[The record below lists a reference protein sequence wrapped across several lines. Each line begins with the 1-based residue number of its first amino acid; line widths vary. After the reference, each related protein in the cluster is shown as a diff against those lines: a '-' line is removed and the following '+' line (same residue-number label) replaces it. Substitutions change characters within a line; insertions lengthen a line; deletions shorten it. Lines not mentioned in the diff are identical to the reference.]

1 MTDSPSTP
9 PKAPR
14 RILIGSERPAIGTV
28 TGPVPDDEIVQSTIV
43 LRRRND
49 TPPPA
54 YYVGAASGPLSPEAL
69 AEGYGADPADID
81 AVTRSLAD
89 QGVRVVEAHAP
100 SRRIRIEGTA
110 STTSELFGT
119 SLQRVARDDGRSQS
133 RMRAGSLSIPAE
145 LDGIVTAVLGIDDRP
160 QAMSRL
166 VFSAAAGGTSYTPI
180 QVADLYQ
187 LPAGDGTGQTIALI
201 ELGGGFAQSDLDTYF
216 TGLGLA
222 SPKVTAAPVDGGK
235 NQPGQDPNGADGEVL
250 LDIEVAGALAPKADI
265 VVYFAPNTDAGFL
278 DAISAAAHAKPTP
291 TAISISWGQNEDAW
305 TAQSRQAMDQ
315 AIADAVA
322 MGVTV
327 CVAAGDNGSSDSGSG
342 AHADFPA
349 SSPSSLGCGGTDLQS
364 SGNTIS
370 SETVWNDGGQGGAT
384 GGGVSDVFELP
395 QWQTNAG
402 VPKRSGVSTTGRGV
416 PDVAGNADPNSGYQ
430 VYVDGQQTVVGGT
443 SAVAPLW
450 AGLVARLAQQAGA
463 PLGLLQPKLYQGIS
477 PGQPVSGLRDI
488 TRGNNGAYQAGPGWD
503 ACTGLGVP
511 QAAIAGLFGAN
522 G

>member
-1 MTDSPSTP
+1 MTDSPTTSRQ
-9 PKAPR
+9 A
-14 RILIGSERPAIGTV
+14 LVGSGRTATGTA
-28 TGPVPDDEIVQSTIV
+28 TGPVPDDELVQATIL
-43 LRRRND
+43 LRRRNA

-54 YYVGAASGPLSPEAL
+54 HFLGAVSGPLTSESL
-69 AEGYGADPADID
+69 NEGYGADPVELA
-81 AVTRSLAD
+81 AVAQRLAD
-89 QGVRVVEAHAP
+89 EGIRVVESHGP

-110 STTSELFGT
+110 ATLGALFGT
-119 SLQRVARDDGRSQS
+119 SFQRVSREDGRSQS
-133 RMRAGSLSIPAE
+133 RMREGTLSVPAE
-145 LDGIVTAVLGIDDRP
+145 LDGVVTAVLGLDDRP
-160 QAMSRL
+160 QAMSRI
-166 VFSAAAGGTSYTPI
+166 VFAGADAGASFTPI
-180 QVADLYQ
+180 QIADLYQ
-187 LPAGDGTGQTIALI
+187 LPTGDGTGQTIALI

-216 TGLGLA
+216 TSLGLT

-250 LDIEVAGALAPKADI
+250 LDIEVAGALAPKSNLI
-265 VVYFAPNTDAGFL
+265 VYFAPNTDAGFV
-278 DAISAAAHAKPTP
+278 DAISTAAHATPVP

-322 MGVTV
+322 MGITV
-327 CVAAGDNGSSDSGSG
+327 CAAAGDNGSSDTGSG

-349 SSPSSLGCGGTDLQS
+349 SSPSSLGCGGTSLQA
-364 SGNTIS
+364 SGDTIS

-395 QWQTNAG
+395 DWQTDAG
-402 VPKRSGVSTTGRGV
+402 VPQRSGASTSGRGV
-416 PDVAGNADPNSGYQ
+416 PDVAANADPNSGYQ

-463 PLGLLQPKLYQGIS
+463 PLGLLQPKLYQGVS
-477 PGQPVSGLRDI
+477 PGKPAAGLRDI
-488 TRGNNGAYQAGPGWD
+488 TSGNNGAYQAGPGWD

-511 QAAIAGLFGAN
+511 QAAIAQVFPGN
-522 G
+522 